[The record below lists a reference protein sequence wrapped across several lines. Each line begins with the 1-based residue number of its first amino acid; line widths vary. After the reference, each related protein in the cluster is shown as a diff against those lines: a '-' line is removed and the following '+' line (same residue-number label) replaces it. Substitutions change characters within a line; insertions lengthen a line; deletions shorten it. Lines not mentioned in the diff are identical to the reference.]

1 MVLEAGVPDQGASL
15 LGELCSR
22 LQTVDFS
29 LYPQVRE
36 ERGDASSPVTLI
48 RALTKL
54 MRASSLWP
62 HLVLITSHFLNHH
75 MVGLVFQHVNLEIT
89 QTSLSIHLS
98 VGVQVTSMSSYDQG
112 LNAGLLNCR
121 EILYHRSH
129 QGSMAPHS
137 SLLAWRIPWT
147 EEPGR
152 LQSTGSHRVGHHRS
166 NLTRLG
172 HCEQCCSEHWVN
184 ISFQLEV
191 SPFLDICQRVRL
203 LDYMVDLFLVF

>member
-1 MVLEAGVPDQGASL
+1 MTS
-15 LGELCSR
+15 
-22 LQTVDFS
+22 
-29 LYPQVRE
+29 
-36 ERGDASSPVTLI
+36 SSPD
-48 RALTKL
+48 
-54 MRASSLWP
+54 
-62 HLVLITSHFLNHH
+62 
-75 MVGLVFQHVNLEIT
+75 
-89 QTSLSIHLS
+89 HLS
-98 VGVQVTSMSSYDQG
+98 LPKPSHGGVSVSACEFGDYTDFFIHSSISGCSGYFHVFIRPGIERWSPELQG
-112 LNAGLLNCR
+112 DSLPSKPPGK
-121 EILYHRSH
+121 H
-129 QGSMAPHS
+129 GTHS